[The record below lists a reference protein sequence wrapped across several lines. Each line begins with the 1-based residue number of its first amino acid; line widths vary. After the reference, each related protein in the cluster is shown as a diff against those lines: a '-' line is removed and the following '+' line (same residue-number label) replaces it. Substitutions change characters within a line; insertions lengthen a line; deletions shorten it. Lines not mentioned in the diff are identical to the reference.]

1 VATQKHLQLIVLAGL
16 SVVAAMLVPSVGRAT
31 GGRYAFAGGT
41 PRQQAEVVRALEASS
56 FDWDI
61 VPARITI
68 HIRRGVSSHATPGE
82 IWLDAD
88 LLDAGSFAW
97 GVVQH
102 EYAHQVDFFLL
113 TPKARAQLLRELGGT
128 SWCSQTDLRRDQ
140 LGCERFASALAWAY
154 WPSADNCMR
163 PQGPRAARVA
173 RFRKLVSGLIETD
186 IRRTGG
192 DH

>member
-1 VATQKHLQLIVLAGL
+1 MTTRTNLQLIVLAGL
-16 SVVAAMLVPSVGRAT
+16 VVAAMLVPSVGRAT

-41 PRQQAEVVRALEASS
+41 PRQQADVARALEASS
-56 FDWDI
+56 FDWSV

-68 HIRRGVSSHATPGE
+68 HIRRGVLSQATPGE

-88 LLDAGSFAW
+88 LLDSGKFAW

-113 TPKARAQLLRELGGT
+113 TSHARAELLRELGGST
-128 SWCSQTDLRRDQ
+128 WCSQTADRRDR

-154 WPSADNCMR
+154 WPSAENCMR
-163 PQGPRAARVA
+163 PPGVSAAWVG
-173 RFRKLVSGLIETD
+173 RFRKLVSGLTD
-186 IRRTGG
+186 TDVRRTGG
-192 DH
+192 DQ

>member
-1 VATQKHLQLIVLAGL
+1 MATHKKLQLIVLAGL
-16 SVVAAMLVPSVGRAT
+16 LVAAMLVPSVGRAT

-41 PRQQAEVVRALEASS
+41 PRQQAEVARALEASS

-68 HIRRGVSSHATPGE
+68 HIQRGIPSQATPGQ

-113 TPKARAQLLRELGGT
+113 TPPARARLLRELGGT
-128 SWCSQTDLRRDQ
+128 AWCAQTEVRRDQ
-140 LGCERFASALAWAY
+140 LGCERFASAVAWAY
-154 WPSADNCMR
+154 WPSAENCMR
-163 PQGPRAARVA
+163 PEGARAAWVA
-173 RFRKLVSGLIETD
+173 RFRRLLSGLIETD

>member
-1 VATQKHLQLIVLAGL
+1 MGTQKHLQLIVLAGL

-113 TPKARAQLLRELGGT
+113 TSHARAQLLREFGGT
-128 SWCSQTDLRRDQ
+128 AWCAPTAVRRDQ

-163 PQGPRAARVA
+163 PAGAQAAWVA
-173 RFRKLVSGLIETD
+173 RFRSVVSGLIDTD
-186 IRRTGG
+186 IRPTGG

>member
-1 VATQKHLQLIVLAGL
+1 MTTRTNLQLIVLAGL
-16 SVVAAMLVPSVGRAT
+16 VVAAMLVPSVGRAT

-56 FDWDI
+56 FDWRVI
-61 VPARITI
+61 PAHITI
-68 HIRRGVSSHATPGE
+68 HIQRGVLSQATPGE

-88 LLDAGSFAW
+88 LLDAGKFAW

-113 TPKARAQLLRELGGT
+113 TPRARAELLHELGGT
-128 SWCSQTDLRRDQ
+128 AWCAQTSGPRDQ

-154 WPSADNCMR
+154 WPSAENCMR
-163 PQGPRAARVA
+163 PLGVSGAWVS
-173 RFRKLVSGLIETD
+173 RFRKLVAGLTD
-186 IRRTGG
+186 TDVRHTGG
-192 DH
+192 DQ